1 MDCISVSFLDTSCLL
16 IYITILWCLTG
27 LKWAA
32 NNLFAIARQTDG
44 PTNLTNEP
52 GIPNG
57 PGRHA
62 KFQNPRAIPS
72 RRNYG
77 SKKERE
83 KTQLIMATPM
93 ISTCTSL
100 RPI

>member
-1 MDCISVSFLDTSCLL
+1 M
-16 IYITILWCLTG
+16 
-27 LKWAA
+27 KWAA

-62 KFQNPRAIPS
+62 KFQKPRAIPS

-83 KTQLIMATPM
+83 KTQWPLPRSAHALHSDQFKKLDPM
-93 ISTCTSL
+93 SV
-100 RPI
+100 